1 MVYSNSSKGSRMLT
15 KEEFLALLPGEEFV
29 SEGLR
34 AFKMADDAFAFLEGG
49 RGIVWSQPADI

>member
-1 MVYSNSSKGSRMLT
+1 MLT
-15 KEEFLALLPGEEFV
+15 KEEFLALLPGEEFL

-49 RGIVWSQPADI
+49 RGIVWGQPTDI